1 MEKKALG
8 KGLAALLPDDEA
20 KVPEQTIHMIPVTQI
35 RPNRYQPRKTFV
47 EQDLRELMESI
58 EQHGVLQPILV
69 RRKAEGIYELIA
81 GERRFRAATLAKL
94 SAVPAV
100 IRKSSD
106 EESTVLSLIENIQRS
121 NLNPVEEAEAYRR
134 LIDEFGLTQEA
145 VAERVGRD
153 RASVANIC
161 RILSLPHEIQGMMKA
176 GQLTLGHA
184 KVILGIKNSED
195 QLTLAKRILRD
206 RLSVRQ
212 VEQWV
217 RKETPGSRK
226 ARSPQTGSRE
236 KTLHADVED
245 RLRKHLGTKVVIR
258 SKQQKG
264 ELILSYYSQE
274 DLTRIVDVI
283 LS

>member
-8 KGLAALLPDDEA
+8 KGLAALLPESEA
-20 KVPEQTIHMIPVTQI
+20 KGSEQTIHMIPVTQI
-35 RPNRYQPRKTFV
+35 LPNRYQPRKTFA

-58 EQHGVLQPILV
+58 KQHGILQPVLV
-69 RRKAEGIYELIA
+69 RRKGEGFYELIA
-81 GERRFRAATLAKL
+81 GERRFRAATLAQL
-94 SAVPAV
+94 PAVPAV

-106 EESTVLSLIENIQRS
+106 EQSTILSLIENIQRS
-121 NLNPVEEAEAYRR
+121 NLNPVEEAKAYRQ
-134 LIDEFGLTQEA
+134 LIDELGLTQEA

-161 RILSLPHEIQGMMKA
+161 RILSLPHDVQGMVA
-176 GQLTLGHA
+176 SDQLTLGHA

-206 RLSVRQ
+206 QLSVRQ
-212 VEQWV
+212 VEQLV
-217 RKETPGSRK
+217 KNGPRK
-226 ARSPQTGSRE
+226 ARFRQTAKNPR
-236 KTLHADVED
+236 HADVED

-264 ELILSYYSQE
+264 EVLLSYYSQE

>member
-8 KGLAALLPDDEA
+8 KGLAALLPESEA
-20 KVPEQTIHMIPVTQI
+20 KETGQTIHMIPVTHVV
-35 RPNRYQPRKTFV
+35 PNRHQPRKTFV
-47 EQDLRELMESI
+47 EEELRELVESVK
-58 EQHGVLQPILV
+58 QHGILQPVLV
-69 RRKAEGIYELIA
+69 RRKSEDRYELIA
-81 GERRFRAATLAKL
+81 GERRFRAATLAQL
-94 SAVPAV
+94 PAVPAV

-121 NLNPVEEAEAYRR
+121 NLNPVEEARAYRQ
-134 LIDEFGLTQEA
+134 LIDDLGVTQEA

-161 RILSLPHEIQGMMKA
+161 RILSLSTEVQGMVA
-176 GQLTLGHA
+176 TGRLTLGHA
-184 KVILGIKNSED
+184 KVILGLKKAED

-212 VEQWV
+212 AEQLV
-217 RKETPGSRK
+217 KKRSGKAKSRPTAGS
-226 ARSPQTGSRE
+226 P
-236 KTLHADVED
+236 LHADVED

-258 SKQQKG
+258 SKRQRG
-264 ELILSYYSQE
+264 EVVLAYYSQE

>member
-8 KGLAALLPDDEA
+8 KGLAALLPEGES
-20 KVPEQTIHMIPVTQI
+20 KETGQTVHLIPVTQI
-35 RPNRYQPRKTFV
+35 LPNRYQPRKTFV
-47 EQDLRELMESI
+47 EDELRELVESVK
-58 EQHGVLQPILV
+58 QHGILQPVLV
-69 RRKAEGIYELIA
+69 RRKGENSYELIA
-81 GERRFRAATLAKL
+81 GERRFRAATLAQL
-94 SAVPAV
+94 PAVPAV

-106 EESTVLSLIENIQRS
+106 QESTILSLIENIQRS
-121 NLNPVEEAEAYRR
+121 NLNPVEEAKAYRQ
-134 LIDEFGLTQEA
+134 LIDEFGATQEI

-161 RILSLPHEIQGMMKA
+161 RILALPTEVQDMVA
-176 GQLTLGHA
+176 SGQLTLGHA

-195 QLTLAKRILRD
+195 RLTLAKRILRD
-206 RLSVRQ
+206 QLSVRQ
-212 VEQWV
+212 VEQLIKK
-217 RKETPGSRK
+217 RPGK
-226 ARSPQTGSRE
+226 ARARRTAGQS
-236 KTLHADVED
+236 LHADVEE

-264 ELILSYYSQE
+264 EVILSYYSQE